1 MTAFLALALAY
12 AGFTALCL
20 AMERH
25 HGEVFGSRRIPARRR
40 FLLRVAGWALL
51 AASFPAC
58 IAYWGW
64 VIGPVAWCGLLTAAV
79 LPLAL
84 LLPYA
89 PRFAAGL
96 APVASILAGLAGLIA
111 RI

>member
-1 MTAFLALALAY
+1 MTMLFALALAY

-25 HGEVFGSRRIPARRR
+25 HEEVFRSRRIPPNRR
-40 FLLRVAGWALL
+40 LVLRVAGWGLL
-51 AASFPAC
+51 TASFPAC

-64 VIGPVAWCGLLTAAV
+64 VIGPVAWCGLLTAAA

-89 PRFAAGL
+89 PRIAAGF
-96 APVASILAGLAGLIA
+96 APVAPILAGLAALA
-111 RI
+111 TRI